1 MRGSSNCRSSTCNS
15 CRPSSSHS
23 HRHRCHHLPID
34 CQIIKIL
41 SHTDNL
47 ALNFP
52 QFPARLRLR
61 AAILAIAA
69 TRTSRHK
76 RVCSLYF
83 LPHVAHHQRHRRCNA
98 DRRLPR
104 KSKQSRRAAAQRWR
118 ASCLPLL
125 PSIVTPPSWTAIRL
139 HSLSSSSPLLF
150 DALGFR
156 LPERI
161 TSEVA
166 KKVLRSYVSTLFAGG
181 RESKCIDSYI
191 GFQAYI
197 SPRQRPSRGTY
208 VVTHTRSQ
216 KPLDADRRRNN
227 DAFSMPLMT
236 P

>member
-1 MRGSSNCRSSTCNS
+1 MRGSSNCRSPTCNS

-34 CQIIKIL
+34 CQIIKIP
-41 SHTDNL
+41 SHTDDL

-61 AAILAIAA
+61 AAILAITA

-76 RVCSLYF
+76 RGCSLYF
-83 LPHVAHHQRHRRCNA
+83 LPHVAHHQRHRRCKA
-98 DRRLPR
+98 DHRLPR

-125 PSIVTPPSWTAIRL
+125 PSIVTPPSCTAIRL
-139 HSLSSSSPLLF
+139 HSPSSSSPLLF

-166 KKVLRSYVSTLFAGG
+166 KKVVRSYVSILFAGG
-181 RESKCIDSYI
+181 RAPTTQSWNMLCSL
-191 GFQAYI
+191 
-197 SPRQRPSRGTY
+197 R
-208 VVTHTRSQ
+208 TRSHA
-216 KPLDADRRRNN
+216 KPKANKTLTVGRPQNRGLCRPKT
-227 DAFSMPLMT
+227 SQ
-236 P
+236 